1 MDDAIDSNDSNDT
14 NDTDATDDA
23 NARPA
28 ARVDARGDV
37 KKAPTRSRGSRN

>member
-1 MDDAIDSNDSNDT
+1 MDAAIDTIVVNDT

-23 NARPA
+23 NARPVA
-28 ARVDARGDV
+28 DVDARGDV